1 VRAFADIEELVA
13 AAIEVERV
21 LGELGETPLEPLK
34 EERDED
40 TEESIMEKQVTTL
53 NETLINLFKGIVSN
67 QEASSSSTV
76 IGGCQICKSGDHL
89 ATACPRLNDA
99 QPKCAKCGMPHRTEN
114 CGVKCSYC
122 AGLGHSEDRCW
133 KKPKNEKSPSGTAN
147 YLEVLISDEAAT
159 QNQLNKLCG
168 SETILSHTRVPRR
181 RVPVEVATG
190 GDVPT
195 PQIVGDGLGVDRD
208 VAVKSKILSHF
219 IKGKVSLS
227 PMETIL
233 LVPRELE
240 HLESLV
246 KLARRR
252 KDLEANE
259 NQVST
264 ASAVPTLRRICINKG
279 HRSKTLHLL
288 VEVNNYIVEGLVD
301 TGASMTVMATAVV
314 RELGMIHLITGSES
328 YKTASSVITQA
339 LGRIDEVPMKVG
351 GVQCTMTFMV
361 VDTGSYDVLLGLDFL
376 MKIGAIV
383 DVERGLIQM
392 RHGPGANVEVLPL
405 TVVNLLQRVESASM
419 VPESTSFWQRS
430 SMSENSGWVAAQECT
445 ITPKEDAAISSNSNA
460 GTEGSEHGEVL
471 ADLMK
476 QCESE
481 DEFGEDEMA
490 KLIEAEGP
498 LEILQLMLQEQADD
512 FMSEEITE
520 GDDYAD
526 WIRWVAD
533 AEQSMREE
541 RTPKDLVTLVSQQH
555 QSTDT
560 AVMRT
565 LQQVMPTRNDKI

>member
-1 VRAFADIEELVA
+1 MA